1 MIREIEEKDYALITE
16 YYREFD
22 ENEVKIFELDTFT
35 KIYVYELDNKV
46 VGFINYSI
54 MYERA
59 EINYIYVDKEY
70 RKKDIASKLIEYMID
85 DCMTKRCDNITLEV
99 SNQNQAGINLYKK
112 YGFEEKAVRK
122 NYYKNGDGILMMK
135 ELKYSEQ
142 RYLYFRY

>member
-1 MIREIEEKDYALITE
+1 MIREIEEKDYAVITE

-22 ENEVKIFELDTFT
+22 DNEVDLFNLDTFT

-70 RKKDIASKLIEYMID
+70 RKNDIASKLINYMFD
-85 DCMTKRCDNITLEV
+85 DCTKKRCNNITLEV
-99 SNQNQAGINLYKK
+99 SDKNQAGINLYKK
-112 YGFEEKAVRK
+112 YGFEEKAIRK

-135 ELKYSEQ
+135 ELKSNE
-142 RYLYFRY
+142 